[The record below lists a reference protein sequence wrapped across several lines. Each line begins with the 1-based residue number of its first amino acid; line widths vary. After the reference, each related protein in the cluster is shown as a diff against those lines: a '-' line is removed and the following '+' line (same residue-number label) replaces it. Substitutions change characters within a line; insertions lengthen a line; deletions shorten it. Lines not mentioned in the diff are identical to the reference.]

1 MTINIKKAEEKAG
14 IHLQKHGLD
23 PANAPKMRVGICLDV
38 SGSMS
43 DEYHE
48 GHVQEALGH
57 LMGLASHI
65 DESQKMDVFLFHN
78 HAMQCRHPINRNN
91 AESYVDREII
101 HGGHSLWGGTEYS
114 PVIHK
119 AYEHYFPEMTHLHT
133 RDALSG
139 HHEKHGGFLS
149 GLFHKHS
156 HDQVQA
162 PASIPQPTSDPVL
175 MLFLTDGECSDESH
189 TIRALEAG
197 KNLPLFWAFVGIG
210 HHSRLLREFAEEADA
225 EFVNLNHIRVSDDEL
240 FSAVITPKLANWLRQ
255 PPRQA

>member
-210 HHSRLLREFAEEADA
+210 HHSRLLREFAEESDA
-225 EFVNLNHIRVSDDEL
+225 EFVNLPHIRVDDDAL
-240 FSAVITPKLANWLRQ
+240 FSAVISSKLANWLKQ
-255 PPRQA
+255 F